1 MRSVR
6 TPVPPLAVRRF
17 EAAVV
22 DLFAEAA
29 CLFRQFCCAASRKG
43 RAEWA
48 MICTNVLKLF
58 TLAKA
63 A

>member
-1 MRSVR
+1 VPFS
-6 TPVPPLAVRRF
+6 PVLLRGVKK
-17 EAAVV
+17 V
-22 DLFAEAA
+22 
-29 CLFRQFCCAASRKG
+29 

-63 A
+63 ACGGGDSGRSAAA